1 MLSTPAGVTTVV
13 SVVLPSARHGGPPGM
28 AGKIAPEALKSLLDG
43 STPFALIDV
52 REAGEN
58 NSSHIP
64 GSSPIPPPQLE
75 FQVPHALPHKGTHH
89 VGCGD
94 DGRRAGLAAAPAER
108 MGDREG

>member
-1 MLSTPAGVTTVV
+1 MLSTPVGVTTVV

-52 REAGEN
+52 REAGEY

-64 GSSPIPPPQLE
+64 GASLIPRPQLE
-75 FQVPHALPHKGTHH
+75 FLVSHVVPYKGTH
-89 VGCGD
+89 VVVCD
-94 DGRRAGLAAAPAER
+94 DARRPAGLAAAPVLR
-108 MGDREG
+108 LGYR